1 MVASEFN
8 TPVSTVR
15 IHDDWVE
22 PVTDS
27 RISEL
32 SRIVSTSYRRRA
44 QAEPGGAVAAFRMEG
59 KGREV

>member
-1 MVASEFN
+1 MIASEFH

-27 RISEL
+27 RL
-32 SRIVSTSYRRRA
+32 STLSHILSASYRRRA
-44 QAEPGGAVAAFRMEG
+44 QNGPEGAVAAFRPPDG
-59 KGREV
+59 KREV

>member
-27 RISEL
+27 CISQL
-32 SRIVSTSYRRRA
+32 SRIISASYRRRA
-44 QAEPGGAVAAFRMEG
+44 QAEQGRSAAAFRMADG
-59 KGREV
+59 GREV

>member
-8 TPVSTVR
+8 TPEATVR

-27 RISEL
+27 RISQL
-32 SRIVSTSYRRRA
+32 SRIVSASYRRRA
-44 QAEPGGAVAAFRMEG
+44 QAGPGGAFGPAGGEA
-59 KGREV
+59 EV

>member
-1 MVASEFN
+1 MAGLEFH
-8 TPVSTVR
+8 TPASTVR

-32 SRIVSTSYRRRA
+32 SRIVSASYRRRA
-44 QAEPGGAVAAFRMEG
+44 QAGPGGAAAAFRAAG

>member
-8 TPVSTVR
+8 TPEATVR

-27 RISEL
+27 RISQL
-32 SRIVSTSYRRRA
+32 SRVVSASYRRRA
-44 QAEPGGAVAAFRMEG
+44 QAGPGGAAPAFGPAGGEA
-59 KGREV
+59 EV